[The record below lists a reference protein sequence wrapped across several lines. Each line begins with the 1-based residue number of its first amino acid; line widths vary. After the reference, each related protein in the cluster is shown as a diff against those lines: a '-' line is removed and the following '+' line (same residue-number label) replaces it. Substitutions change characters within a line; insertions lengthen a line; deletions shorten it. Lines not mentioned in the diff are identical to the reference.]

1 MFDIAAI
8 LIPWLPALAAGLI
21 AGIALK
27 ERLQPLSA
35 AITTS
40 AIGAGFVITC
50 ILWPQIAAEGV
61 RVPFYEWM
69 GFGGEVGDGGQR
81 VGGVSIGFSYWL
93 DPLTMLMLTVVTGVG
108 CLISTYAAGYMKGD
122 PGYWRFFTYVAL
134 FIFAMATLVMADNLV
149 LLFLG
154 WEGVGACSYLL
165 IGYYYDRPT
174 AVAAA
179 KKAFIVNR
187 IGDFGFLLGIFLCFQ
202 AYGTTQLHGEGGI
215 LTQAA
220 AGGSGWANADLWIP
234 FLLMVGAF
242 GKSAQLPLYVWLPDA
257 MAGPTPVSALVHAAT
272 MVTAGVYLIVR
283 CLPLFELSPAALPTV
298 AIVGAVTAI
307 FAATIALTC
316 NDLKGVFAY
325 STVSQLGYMFL
336 GVGALSASGAVFH
349 LFTHAFFKALLFL
362 TAGSVMHALA
372 GQLDIRTMSGLRHK
386 MPATCWLMLVGCLSL
401 AGFPLVTAGFWSK
414 DVILGDALALAIDS
428 GSVLYWT
435 AVVLG
440 VVTAFLTA
448 FYTFRLWFTVF
459 MGEERYEMGD
469 EHAHSP
475 DPADAQVEVVHHEG
489 EHAEGAAV
497 DAGHHHDAPHEMP
510 WLPMNAPLVVL
521 AVGAVL
527 LGAVAYL
534 GVFNGGEKW
543 FDTITHPVHAVE
555 AGQGHGHAAGHGAAV
570 RADGHGDVTGHTD
583 EHHTKLL
590 GVDAHLFM
598 LVLSSLLAIAGIG
611 LAAVFYWLNRPLAEA
626 TAARF
631 PATVRWL
638 RNKYYV
644 DEAYAAV
651 FVQPLR
657 RVGGLFYVVDAM
669 IISNL
674 VRLVAWVPA
683 LVGRGVRPA
692 QSGRLQGYGLAM
704 VLGVAV
710 FAVLVLMAATRA
722 G

>member
-1 MFDIAAI
+1 MLNIAAI

-27 ERLQPLSA
+27 ERLQPWAS

-50 ILWPQIAAEGV
+50 ILWPQIGGDGV
-61 RVPFYEWM
+61 AVSFYEWM
-69 GFGGEVGDGGQR
+69 GFGGQINGDGQR

-93 DPLTMLMLTVVTGVG
+93 DPLTMLMLCVVTGVG

-179 KKAFIVNR
+179 KKAFVVNR

-220 AGGSGWANADLWIP
+220 AGGSGWATADLWIP

-298 AIVGAVTAI
+298 AIVGAMTAI

-336 GVGALSASGAVFH
+336 GVGVLSASGAVFH

-386 MPATCWLMLVGCLSL
+386 MPVTCWLMFVGCLSL

-414 DVILGDALALAIDS
+414 DVILGDALALAIES
-428 GSVLYWT
+428 QSVLYWT
-435 AVVLG
+435 AVSLG

-448 FYTFRLWFTVF
+448 FYTFRLWFSVF
-459 MGEERYEMGD
+459 LGPERFEMGD

-475 DPADAQVEVVHHEG
+475 DPAETADAHVEEIHHEG
-489 EHAEGAAV
+489 EHAEGAAI
-497 DAGHHHDAPHEMP
+497 DRDHHHHAPHEMP
-510 WLPMNAPLVVL
+510 WLPMNAPLVLL

-534 GVFNGGEKW
+534 GIFNGGEKW
-543 FDTITHPVHAVE
+543 FDTITESSTAAALAPAGGEHHAVAAYAGDAHSQAHGE
-555 AGQGHGHAAGHGAAV
+555 A
-570 RADGHGDVTGHTD
+570 
-583 EHHTKLL
+583 HHTTLL

-598 LVLSSLLAIAGIG
+598 LILSSVLALAGIG
-611 LAAVFYWLNRPLAEA
+611 LAAVFYWLNRSLADA
-626 TAARF
+626 TASRF
-631 PATVRWL
+631 PGVVRWL
-638 RNKYYV
+638 QNKYYV
-644 DEAYAAV
+644 DEAYDGL
-651 FVQPLR
+651 FVVPLR
-657 RVGGLFYVVDAM
+657 RMGGLFYVVDSM

-674 VRLVAWVPA
+674 VRLVAWVPS

-704 VLGVAV
+704 ALGVAV
-710 FAVLVLMAATRA
+710 FAVLILMAATRSA
-722 G
+722 